1 MAPRRRRH
9 VPSGDRRDGD
19 GVRGGEVV
27 GLVPRTP
34 SEIEVVAHRGVSA
47 EAPEHTLAAYQQA
60 VALGADAVECD
71 VRMTR
76 DGVLVCVHDRRIHRT
91 STGRGVVSALDLAEL
106 EQHRVVHRR
115 PRAAGLRG
123 RPPRPAV
130 GEDHETGD
138 EPDED
143 AGRVLTLDRLLD
155 YVTSSPGRV
164 GLAIETKHP
173 TRHAGQVEVALLAS
187 LRRFGL
193 LSGGR
198 PLEWSGGPA
207 VRVMS
212 FSPTAL
218 RRVRLLAPDLPTVH
232 LVRQILPRSRSR
244 SVRPAGSAVGPSLS
258 LLRQD
263 PGLVARLHRAGL
275 QVHVW
280 VVNRPRDMLRA
291 RSLGV
296 DAIITDEAALLMG
309 MLGRQGPPS
318 ATSAG

>member
-1 MAPRRRRH
+1 MSLLPRA
-9 VPSGDRRDGD
+9 
-19 GVRGGEVV
+19 
-27 GLVPRTP
+27 P

-60 VALGADAVECD
+60 LTLGADAVECD

-76 DGVLVCVHDRRIHRT
+76 DGVLVCVHDRRINRT

-106 EQHRVVHRR
+106 EQHRVVRRR
-115 PRAAGLRG
+115 PRGAGIRG

-130 GEDHETGD
+130 EEDDD

-143 AGRVLTLDRLLD
+143 AGRVLTLDRLLE
-155 YVTSSPGRV
+155 YVTASPGRV
-164 GLAIETKHP
+164 RLAIETKHP
-173 TRHAGQVEVALLAS
+173 TRHAGQVEAALITS

-193 LSGGR
+193 LAGGR
-198 PLEWSGGPA
+198 PLEWSGRPA

-218 RRVRLLAPDLPTVH
+218 RRVRVLAPDLPTVH
-232 LVRQILPRSRSR
+232 LVRQILPRTRTR
-244 SVRPAGSAVGPSLS
+244 TVPPAGTAVGPSLA

-263 PGLVARLHRAGL
+263 PGLVGRLHRAGL

-280 VVNRPRDMLRA
+280 VVNRPRDMHFAL
-291 RSLGV
+291 SLGV
-296 DAIITDEAALLMG
+296 DAIITDEAAVLMHL
-309 MLGRQGPPS
+309 LGRDGPRPS
-318 ATSAG
+318 TRTG

>member
-1 MAPRRRRH
+1 MSLLPRA
-9 VPSGDRRDGD
+9 
-19 GVRGGEVV
+19 
-27 GLVPRTP
+27 P

-60 VALGADAVECD
+60 RTLGADAVECD

-76 DGVLVCVHDRRIHRT
+76 DGVLVCVHDRRINRT

-106 EQHRVVHRR
+106 EQHRVVHRK
-115 PRAAGLRG
+115 PRGAVIRG
-123 RPPRPAV
+123 HPPRPAV
-130 GEDHETGD
+130 EEDDD
-138 EPDED
+138 EEADQD

-155 YVTSSPGRV
+155 YVTASPGRV
-164 GLAIETKHP
+164 RLAIETKHP
-173 TRHAGQVEVALLAS
+173 TRHAGQVEAALLTS

-193 LSGGR
+193 LAGGR

-218 RRVRLLAPDLPTVH
+218 RRVRVLAPDLPTVH
-232 LVRQILPRSRSR
+232 LVRQILPRTRTR
-244 SVRPAGSAVGPSLS
+244 TVLPAGTAVGPSLA

-263 PGLVARLHRAGL
+263 PGLVGRLHRAGL

-280 VVNRPRDMLRA
+280 VVNRPRDMHFAL
-291 RSLGV
+291 SLGV
-296 DAIITDEAALLMG
+296 DAIITDEAAVLMHL
-309 MLGRQGPPS
+309 LGRDGPRAS
-318 ATSAG
+318 ISTG